1 MPLSVKNA
9 PLHCPVT
16 VKSTLHCKHNPKISK
31 KNSIAS
37 RYFHLTIARDRYDRY
52 EKDQGCQPYKILKA
66 GKYISVCL
74 GSV

>member
-16 VKSTLHCKHNPKISK
+16 VKSTLHCKHNH
-31 KNSIAS
+31 KNLE
-37 RYFHLTIARDRYDRY
+37 RHWYFHLTEKYDV
-52 EKDQGCQPYKILKA
+52 KDQGCQPYKILKA